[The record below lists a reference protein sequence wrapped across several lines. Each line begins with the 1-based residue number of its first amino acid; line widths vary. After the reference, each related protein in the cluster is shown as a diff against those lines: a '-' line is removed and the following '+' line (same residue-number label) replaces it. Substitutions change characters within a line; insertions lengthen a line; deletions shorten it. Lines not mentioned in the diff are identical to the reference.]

1 MVEGKR
7 GYADAVFSAEF
18 MGGRASADSNGGQ
31 RPYFR
36 EITASPNLTAATA
49 AIAAILPAASPFLA
63 Q

>member
-1 MVEGKR
+1 MVEGQQWGDSIDR
-7 GYADAVFSAEF
+7 
-18 MGGRASADSNGGQ
+18 RASADSNGGP

-49 AIAAILPAASPFLA
+49 AIAAILPAARLILA